1 MVKRKVS
8 IRKTKLLIFA
18 KGKQIYEER
27 IMKILVGMSGGVDS
41 SVAALLLKEQGHEVI
56 GAIMSIWSEEKHKRL
71 APSVNTNSCKD
82 ACYGPNEKEDIEEA
96 RKIAE
101 KLGIPFHV
109 FDCSKEYEQIVLDNF
124 KEEYLSGRT
133 PNPCIRC
140 NSLIKFDVLPFLA
153 KKSGLEFDKFA
164 TGHYARVEIGE
175 DGRYILKRG
184 INPKKDQSY
193 FLYKLRQN
201 QLENILMPL
210 GGYEKAQIREIAK
223 NNELK
228 VYDKPD
234 SQDFYSGD
242 YNELLEVEA
251 KIGNIVD
258 KSGKILGTHEG
269 IWNYTIGQRKGLGI
283 AHTSP
288 LYVIDLNKENNEVIV
303 GETDETF
310 KSSLVAVELNW
321 VSIAGLDKETKATAK
336 VRSAQEPVE
345 VTLKPM
351 ADTIKVEFTDPQK
364 SLTRGQSVVFYQDDI
379 LLGGGIIDEV
389 H

>member
-1 MVKRKVS
+1 MSTTAKVRKNKFSTLVQWPPCDIIVS
-8 IRKTKLLIFA
+8 
-18 KGKQIYEER
+18 
-27 IMKILVGMSGGVDS
+27 MKILVGMSGGVDS

-56 GAIMSIWSEEKHKRL
+56 GAIMSIWSAEKHKRL
-71 APSVNTNSCKD
+71 APSVKTNSCKD

-101 KLGIPFHV
+101 KLGIPFYV

-124 KEEYLSGRT
+124 KAEYLSGRT

-164 TGHYARVEIGE
+164 TGHYARVEQGE
-175 DGRYILKRG
+175 NGRYILKKG

-193 FLYKLRQN
+193 FLYKLRQD
-201 QLENILMPL
+201 QLANIVMPL
-210 GGYEKAQIREIAK
+210 GGYQKAEIREIAK
-223 NNELK
+223 NGGLE

-242 YNELLEVEA
+242 YNELLEVTP

-258 KSGKILGTHEG
+258 KSGQVLGTHEG

-288 LYVIDLNKENNEVIV
+288 LYVVDLNKDTNEVIV
-303 GETDETF
+303 AEADDTF
-310 KSSLVAVELNW
+310 NGSLVAVDLNW
-321 VSIAGLDKETKATAK
+321 VSIEGLTGEIKATAK
-336 VRSAQEPVE
+336 VRSAQSPVD
-345 VTLKPM
+345 VTLKP
-351 ADTIKVEFTDPQK
+351 DGETVLVEFENMQK
-364 SLTRGQSVVFYQDDI
+364 ALTKGQSVVFYQDDV
-379 LLGGGIIDEV
+379 LLGGGIIDDV
-389 H
+389 K

>member
-1 MVKRKVS
+1 
-8 IRKTKLLIFA
+8 
-18 KGKQIYEER
+18 
-27 IMKILVGMSGGVDS
+27 MKILVGMSGGVDS

-56 GAIMSIWSEEKHKRL
+56 GATMKIWSDEKHERL
-71 APSVNTNSCKD
+71 APSVKTNSCKD

-101 KLGIPFHV
+101 KIGIPFYV

-140 NSLIKFDVLPFLA
+140 NSLIKFDVLPFMA

-164 TGHYARVEIGE
+164 TGHYARVEFDE
-175 DGRYILKRG
+175 ENNRYILKKG

-201 QLENILMPL
+201 QLANILMPL

-223 NNELK
+223 NNGLK

-242 YNELLEVEA
+242 YNELLEV
-251 KIGNIVD
+251 KPKVGNIVD
-258 KSGKILGTHEG
+258 KTGKILGQHEG
-269 IWNYTIGQRKGLGI
+269 IWNYTIGQRKGIGI
-283 AHTSP
+283 AHSSP
-288 LYVIDLNKENNEVIV
+288 LYVIDLNKEKNEVIV
-303 GETDETF
+303 GEADETF
-310 KSSLVAVELNW
+310 KKSLTAVELNW
-321 VSIAGLDKETKATAK
+321 VSIEGLDKEMEVTAK
-336 VRSAQEPVE
+336 VRSAQSPVE
-345 VTLKPM
+345 VVINPIN
-351 ADTIKVEFTDPQK
+351 DNEVKVDFLDPQK
-364 SLTRGQSVVFYQDDI
+364 SLTKGQSVVFYNGDT
-379 LLGGGIIDEV
+379 LLGGGIIDDV
-389 H
+389 K

>member
-1 MVKRKVS
+1 MKV
-8 IRKTKLLIFA
+8 
-18 KGKQIYEER
+18 
-27 IMKILVGMSGGVDS
+27 LVGMSGGVDS

-71 APSVNTNSCKD
+71 APSVKTNTCKD

-101 KLGIPFHV
+101 KLGIPFYV

-124 KEEYLSGRT
+124 KTEYLSGRT

-164 TGHYARVEIGE
+164 TGHYARVELGE
-175 DGRYILKRG
+175 NGRYILKKG

-193 FLYKLRQN
+193 FLYKLRQD
-201 QLENILMPL
+201 QLAKIVMPL
-210 GGYEKAQIREIAK
+210 GGYEKAEIREIAK
-223 NNELK
+223 NGGLE

-242 YNELLEVEA
+242 YNELLEVTP

-258 KSGKILGTHEG
+258 KSGKVLGTHEG

-288 LYVIDLNKENNEVIV
+288 LYVVDLNKDTNEVIV
-303 GETDETF
+303 AEGDDTF
-310 KSSLVAVELNW
+310 NGSLVAVDLNW
-321 VSIAGLDKETKATAK
+321 VSVEGITGETKATAK
-336 VRSAQEPVE
+336 VRSAQSPVE
-345 VTLKPM
+345 VTLKP
-351 ADTIKVEFTDPQK
+351 DGETVLVEFENMQK
-364 SLTRGQSVVFYQDDI
+364 ALTKGQSVVFYQDDI
-379 LLGGGIIDEV
+379 LLGGGIIDDV
-389 H
+389 M